1 MTVAAIRADAVN
13 LPLFL
18 HVLGAMLLVGAL
30 LAVVITHLLAKR
42 ADGSTANLDRL
53 TLRTTLMG
61 VLPAYFLMRI
71 GAQWTESEEG
81 FTDEPLWLDIGYGTA
96 ELGLLLVVI
105 SSILSVVGL
114 RRLASGTG
122 GDGAAKAVRIMA
134 LIVLLA
140 SLVAVWAMSAKPS

>member
-1 MTVAAIRADAVN
+1 MLAAIRADSIN

-30 LAVVITHLLAKR
+30 LAVVITHLLAQR
-42 ADGSTANLDRL
+42 ADGPTTNLDRL

-61 VLPAYFLMRI
+61 VLPAYVLMRV

-96 ELGLLLVVI
+96 ELGLLLVLI
-105 SSILSVVGL
+105 SSILSGVGL
-114 RRLASGTG
+114 RRLAAGTG
-122 GDGAAKAVRIMA
+122 GDRAATAVRIMA
-134 LIVLLA
+134 MVVLVA
-140 SLVAVWAMSAKPS
+140 ALVAVWAMSAKPS